1 MNTQTRVQRLPR
13 IILALLLMVGGFLM
27 SSVPA
32 HADDAVK
39 SVVAIA
45 QNDANIQGIVSIS
58 NDSLKKRSINIL
70 EYDAKAG
77 TVSFDYA
84 TYNQLTNTDKT
95 KFMQTALNAT
105 AQSGLATPR
114 KAKLYNFI
122 KQQDTKITKSIDTV
136 KAEASGNQDQALMLA
151 RPWLAPV
158 GVLLGAI
165 ALVVEA
171 LIYLSALLDMAYLTF
186 PGVQS
191 YRENGGKIRSK
202 LFSSAAINAA
212 SEGAANGRNPM
223 AYWAMKRLP
232 VLMAAFFVTALL
244 VSGGLLTVMGW
255 VLKMFDAFMGMF

>member
-1 MNTQTRVQRLPR
+1 MNTQTKVQRFPR

-32 HADDAVK
+32 HADDTVK

-95 KFMQTALNAT
+95 KFMQTALN
-105 AQSGLATPR
+105 
-114 KAKLYNFI
+114 FI

-136 KAEASGNQDQALMLA
+136 KAEASGNQDQALTLA

>member
-84 TYNQLTNTDKT
+84 TYNQLTNNTGFT
-95 KFMQTALNAT
+95 FSFVPNLAAAT
-105 AQSGLATPR
+105 GLTR
-114 KAKLYNFI
+114 
-122 KQQDTKITKSIDTV
+122 
-136 KAEASGNQDQALMLA
+136 
-151 RPWLAPV
+151 
-158 GVLLGAI
+158 LG
-165 ALVVEA
+165 
-171 LIYLSALLDMAYLTF
+171 T
-186 PGVQS
+186 PGV
-191 YRENGGKIRSK
+191 GGR
-202 LFSSAAINAA
+202 
-212 SEGAANGRNPM
+212 
-223 AYWAMKRLP
+223 
-232 VLMAAFFVTALL
+232 
-244 VSGGLLTVMGW
+244 
-255 VLKMFDAFMGMF
+255 

>member
-1 MNTQTRVQRLPR
+1 MNTQTKVQRFPR

-32 HADDAVK
+32 HADDTVK

-136 KAEASGNQDQALMLA
+136 KAEASGNQDQALTLA

-158 GVLLGAI
+158 GV
-165 ALVVEA
+165 
-171 LIYLSALLDMAYLTF
+171 LDMAYLTF

-223 AYWAMKRLP
+223 VYWAMKRLP

>member
-45 QNDANIQGIVSIS
+45 QNDANIQ
-58 NDSLKKRSINIL
+58 
-70 EYDAKAG
+70 G

-136 KAEASGNQDQALMLA
+136 KAEASGNQDQALTLA

-191 YRENGGKIRSK
+191 YRENGGKIRAK